1 MFRFQQTREQ
11 LPNFILIILASNTKP
26 KRLIPYP
33 EKTFVYDF
41 ATYNKNTTK
50 YEAAISTESGSEGD
64 TIVATKEEGGL
75 GFDSKAL
82 EVKYSRNGNIP
93 SKAKVVYSPND
104 FFRKCNDDERTAN
117 RATLKTDMEY
127 MTDFVFYGK
136 STSGK
141 NEKINVSD

>member
-11 LPNFILIILASNTKP
+11 LPNFTLIILASQTQSRE
-26 KRLIPYP
+26 RLIPYP

-75 GFDSKAL
+75 GFVQKHL
-82 EVKYSRNGNIP
+82 R
-93 SKAKVVYSPND
+93 
-104 FFRKCNDDERTAN
+104 
-117 RATLKTDMEY
+117 
-127 MTDFVFYGK
+127 
-136 STSGK
+136 
-141 NEKINVSD
+141 

>member
-1 MFRFQQTREQ
+1 MLNTLRDITYVQISADTRTTAEFYID
-11 LPNFILIILASNTKP
+11 NIGFSNTKP

-75 GFDSKAL
+75 GFDSKHL
-82 EVKYSRNGNIP
+82 R
-93 SKAKVVYSPND
+93 
-104 FFRKCNDDERTAN
+104 
-117 RATLKTDMEY
+117 
-127 MTDFVFYGK
+127 
-136 STSGK
+136 
-141 NEKINVSD
+141 